1 MAKREPAGWLLGGRK
16 ASMVSPKLEQVF
28 WWVSGRCFR
37 INHWH
42 RTAEVKSK
50 EEILIPFLDVEVAL
64 FQSGII
70 ITSE

>member
-1 MAKREPAGWLLGGRK
+1 MARREPVGWLLGGRK

-28 WWVSGRCFR
+28 WWVLGRFFC

-50 EEILIPFLDVEVAL
+50 EEMLIPFLDVEVAL

-70 ITSE
+70 ITSK